1 MQFDR
6 KGNAMIKISQISD
19 WCRPSGYFF
28 IRPMRS
34 LFRFLPAVVFFLLNF
49 QIAALAGGFDGSQPL
64 IGTSDRIIV
73 INQYNIIDNV
83 DHSTAGIP
91 KKFLIDFKT
100 NTLRPSK
107 DSLIRKTITFNR
119 VDHIENKMVMQGI
132 DSGIEGVEDGMAW
145 SLTISKKDGKAVL
158 AASGDGVAYVVF
170 GACTIAK

>member
-1 MQFDR
+1 M
-6 KGNAMIKISQISD
+6 KINQISD
-19 WCRPSGYFF
+19 WCRLSGYFF

-34 LFRFLPAVVFFLLNF
+34 RLPFIPAVVFFLFNF
-49 QIAALAGGFDGSQPL
+49 QIAALADGFDGSQPL
-64 IGTSDRIIV
+64 FGTSDRIIE
-73 INQYNIIDNV
+73 INQFKIIDGV

-132 DSGIEGVEDGMAW
+132 DSGIEGVEDGVAW
-145 SLTISKKDGKAVL
+145 SLTISKRDGKAVL

-170 GACTIAK
+170 GACTIANKAQ

>member
-1 MQFDR
+1 M
-6 KGNAMIKISQISD
+6 
-19 WCRPSGYFF
+19 
-28 IRPMRS
+28 
-34 LFRFLPAVVFFLLNF
+34 PAVVFFLVNF
-49 QIAALAGGFDGSQPL
+49 QIAALADRFDGSQPL
-64 IGTSDRIIV
+64 IGTSDRIIE
-73 INQYNIIDNV
+73 INQFKIIDGV

-119 VDHIENKMVMQGI
+119 VDHIENKMVLQGI
-132 DSGIEGVEDGMAW
+132 DSGIDGVDDGVAW

-170 GACTIAK
+170 GTCTIANKAQ